1 MSESDKKAG
10 HREELRQRF
19 LDGDAASRTD
29 EALLELLLT
38 YAIPRKDVRPI
49 ASRLISEFGSV
60 SDALAAPTK
69 TLTQVDGI
77 GAHSAALLKLVDWLR
92 EGPPTSG
99 EQKEVATS
107 PKPEQGTLFG
117 DSAEEKPLPSAKR
130 PASGKKTTARQGTGL
145 FGKALLKEAIA
156 LLPELPD
163 TNDLDQA
170 KAYIRAHLHHS
181 AETTRQR
188 NTTYITRRIFPAGE
202 ADLPMREFAKRFPG
216 TQDLRDACFYRFV
229 KTEPL
234 VERVV
239 TECLLPNIGA
249 GRAKRRRLKDYLR
262 ELFPDSRSID
272 DCVSAMVQAFEAGG
286 IAHADRVKLSFGY
299 RDVPTPAFAFIVHSE
314 FPEPGMYDI
323 SILESNRSVRA
334 MLWKPDGIVPAL
346 YELRNRG
353 LISKVSEID
362 NMRQFTTK
370 KRLAEVVERLAAG
383 EMEREGHGDS

>member
-163 TNDLDQA
+163 T
-170 KAYIRAHLHHS
+170 
-181 AETTRQR
+181 TTS
-188 NTTYITRRIFPAGE
+188 TRRRPT
-202 ADLPMREFAKRFPG
+202 FALICTTVLRLRDSG
-216 TQDLRDACFYRFV
+216 TQPISRGAYSPR
-229 KTEPL
+229 
-234 VERVV
+234 ERR
-239 TECLLPNIGA
+239 TCLCGSSQNA
-249 GRAKRRRLKDYLR
+249 
-262 ELFPDSRSID
+262 S
-272 DCVSAMVQAFEAGG
+272 
-286 IAHADRVKLSFGY
+286 
-299 RDVPTPAFAFIVHSE
+299 
-314 FPEPGMYDI
+314 
-323 SILESNRSVRA
+323 
-334 MLWKPDGIVPAL
+334 
-346 YELRNRG
+346 RG
-353 LISKVSEID
+353 LRISVTHAS
-362 NMRQFTTK
+362 TA
-370 KRLAEVVERLAAG
+370 L
-383 EMEREGHGDS
+383 